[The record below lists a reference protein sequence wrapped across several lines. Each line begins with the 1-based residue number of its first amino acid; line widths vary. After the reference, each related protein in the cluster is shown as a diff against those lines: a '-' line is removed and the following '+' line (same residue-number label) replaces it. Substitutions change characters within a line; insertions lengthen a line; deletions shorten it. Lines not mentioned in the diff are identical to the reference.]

1 MVLNPFERTILDV
14 LKRSKRS
21 LSTREVAQFSGMSW
35 STANKYLNRL
45 NRKRK
50 TLKTKK
56 EGNKR
61 MWKF

>member
-1 MVLNPFERTILDV
+1 MALNPFERTILDV
-14 LKRSKRS
+14 LKRSKRN
-21 LSTREVAQFSGMSW
+21 LSTREVAKFSGMSW

-45 NRKRK
+45 YRKRK

-61 MWKF
+61 TWRY